1 MSSPAPDVTEWE
13 STLDALEDRLA
24 RQEASLVEGSGD
36 TGFEAVRLPSTPP
49 EASERVRALL
59 ALERVRAL
67 EAQLRRLHERST
79 QPTRP
84 SPYS

>member
-1 MSSPAPDVTEWE
+1 MSSSAPDVSEWE
-13 STLDALEDRLA
+13 SALDALEDRLA

-49 EASERVRALL
+49 GSTERVRVML
-59 ALERVRAL
+59 ALGRVQAL

-79 QPTRP
+79 HPTRP